1 MIGTPF
7 WSILIFFF
15 FLNLF
20 FLFLVAPEVIQ
31 ENKYNGKA
39 DVWSL
44 GITAIE
50 LAEGKVPLSGIHP
63 LRAMFQIPNKAPPT
77 LTEKEKWSDEF
88 NDFIAQC
95 LTKAPEDRPT
105 SKELLKVT

>member
-1 MIGTPF
+1 
-7 WSILIFFF
+7 
-15 FLNLF
+15 
-20 FLFLVAPEVIQ
+20 
-31 ENKYNGKA
+31 
-39 DVWSL
+39 
-44 GITAIE
+44 
-50 LAEGKVPLSGIHP
+50 
-63 LRAMFQIPNKAPPT
+63 MFQIPNKAPPT

>member
-1 MIGTPF
+1 
-7 WSILIFFF
+7 
-15 FLNLF
+15 
-20 FLFLVAPEVIQ
+20 VAPEVIQ

-77 LTEKEKWSDEF
+77 LTEKEKWSDDF

-105 SKELLKVT
+105 SKALLKVSSSVFFTLFKASFH

>member
-1 MIGTPF
+1 
-7 WSILIFFF
+7 
-15 FLNLF
+15 
-20 FLFLVAPEVIQ
+20 VAPEVIQ
-31 ENKYNGKA
+31 GNKYNGKA

-50 LAEGKVPLSGIHP
+50 LAEGKVPLSGSFHP
-63 LRAMFQIPNKAPPT
+63 LRAIFQIPNKAPPT

-95 LTKAPEDRPT
+95 LAKSPEDRPT
-105 SKELLKVT
+105 SKVLLNVSHLLH